1 MGGPTAA
8 RMRADETHRYQAHNI
23 PLLLYKRNNLACN
36 PKPILLPLLP
46 HELPLLPLLPLLPYE
61 ICIVTIKIHGFDVS
75 MLRDKKKFQNKYTKT
90 FLFKNINNNNPGIH

>member
-8 RMRADETHRYQAHNI
+8 RMRADETHRYLAHNI

-46 HELPLLPLLPLLPYE
+46 HELPLLPLSPLLPYE
-61 ICIVTIKIHGFDVS
+61 ICIVTIKIHGFDVL
-75 MLRDKKKFQNKYTKT
+75 MLRDKKDVPILQGTRNWK
-90 FLFKNINNNNPGIH
+90 KNTNA

>member
-1 MGGPTAA
+1 MGGPTVA
-8 RMRADETHRYQAHNI
+8 RMRADETHRYLAHNI

-46 HELPLLPLLPLLPYE
+46 HELPLLPLLPYE

-75 MLRDKKKFQNKYTKT
+75 MLRD
-90 FLFKNINNNNPGIH
+90 NNSYHWQALDL